1 MTSLAPG
8 FPIRL
13 VSASA
18 ASQQSHCR
26 CVSSLRLSAKSS
38 GAVDFTIRRNAPLT
52 RVGAPKPTTFASL
65 ATSTNSSAALSVP
78 QVLEQL
84 LEKIDL
90 TEEQSEVFMDDLLS
104 EADAAQIS
112 AFLTLLRAKGESVEE
127 ITGLAKAML
136 RRCTPVKGVIGG
148 LDIVGTGGD
157 GANTVNISTGS
168 AILAAASG
176 AKVAKHGSRS
186 SSSACGS
193 ADVLEA
199 LGVAINLGPEGVSK
213 CVNELGIG
221 FMLATNYHPAM
232 KSVAPVRQ
240 AIKMKTAFNF
250 IGPMLNPAKVPFAI
264 VGVYSKDLVERMA
277 SILQQFGIERALVVH
292 SEGFDEMSPIGG
304 GFVLEVTPSK
314 IQHFQFDPL
323 NFGIPRCT
331 VNDLKGGDAT
341 VNAKILRDVLAGEE
355 GHVANALILNAGAG
369 LMACGITNTL
379 EDGVALAREVQRS
392 GKAHDLLESW
402 ITLSK
407 KLYRSEMIH
416 SLI

>member
-8 FPIRL
+8 FPIWL

-18 ASQQSHCR
+18 ASQQGHCR

-38 GAVDFTIRRNAPLT
+38 GNFTTRRNAPLT
-52 RVGAPKPTTFASL
+52 QVGAPKPTTFASL
-65 ATSTNSSAALSVP
+65 ATSTNGSAALSVP

-90 TEEQSEVFMDDLLS
+90 TEEQSEVFMDDLLC
-104 EADAAQIS
+104 EANAAQIS
-112 AFLTLLRAKGESVEE
+112 AFLTLLRAKGETVEE

-240 AIKMKTAFNF
+240 AIKIKTAFNF

-277 SILQQFGIERALVVH
+277 NILQQFGIERALVVH
-292 SEGFDEMSPIGG
+292 SEGLDEMSPIGG

-379 EDGVALAREVQRS
+379 QDGVALAREVQRS

-407 KLYRSEMIH
+407 ELYRSEMIH

>member
-8 FPIRL
+8 FPIWV
-13 VSASA
+13 VSALHRSRVIA
-18 ASQQSHCR
+18 DR

-38 GAVDFTIRRNAPLT
+38 GAVDFTTRRNAPLT
-52 RVGAPKPTTFASL
+52 QVGAPKPTTFASL
-65 ATSTNSSAALSVP
+65 ATSTNGSAALSVP

-112 AFLTLLRAKGESVEE
+112 AFLTLLRAKEQRGRLWKRLYTFMITYVQ
-127 ITGLAKAML
+127 ITGLVKAML
-136 RRCTPVKGVIGG
+136 RRYIPVKGVIGG

-176 AKVAKHGSRS
+176 AKVAKHGLRS

-240 AIKMKTAFNF
+240 VIKIKTAFNF

-264 VGVYSKDLVERMA
+264 VGVYSKDLV
-277 SILQQFGIERALVVH
+277 SYILLVV
-292 SEGFDEMSPIGG
+292 S
-304 GFVLEVTPSK
+304 
-314 IQHFQFDPL
+314 
-323 NFGIPRCT
+323 
-331 VNDLKGGDAT
+331 
-341 VNAKILRDVLAGEE
+341 
-355 GHVANALILNAGAG
+355 
-369 LMACGITNTL
+369 
-379 EDGVALAREVQRS
+379 
-392 GKAHDLLESW
+392 
-402 ITLSK
+402 
-407 KLYRSEMIH
+407 
-416 SLI
+416 